1 MHRNIAKSVEFTIVI
16 GMPVLTIDTSSQFHP
31 DDDSAQAVLTYAVDH
46 LGVEHGAF
54 SLTSLS

>member
-1 MHRNIAKSVEFTIVI
+1 MIVI
-16 GMPVLTIDTSSQFHP
+16 GMRVLTTTIFSQFHP

-54 SLTSLS
+54 FLTSLS